1 MAPHT
6 AAQAY
11 ARIGVE
17 TSVAAANPHRLILM
31 LYDGALRAIAE
42 AESYLDTGN
51 IARKGEAIS
60 RAISIIEE
68 GLKASLDM
76 TQGGAI
82 AGHLG
87 ELYDYMSRRLLMS
100 SLRQDSAGLAEVARL
115 LGDLR
120 GAWAHIANASIHLMS
135 VVRQARA

>member
-1 MAPHT
+1 MAPIT

-11 ARIGVE
+11 ARVGVE

-42 AESYLDTGN
+42 AETYLEAGN
-51 IARKGEAIS
+51 IARKGEAVS

-68 GLKASLDM
+68 GLKASLDV
-76 TQGGAI
+76 THGGVI
-82 AGHLG
+82 AGHLH

-100 SLRQDSAGLAEVARL
+100 SLKQDPAGLTEVARL
-115 LGDLR
+115 LGELR
-120 GAWAHIANASIHLMS
+120 GAWAHIADAPINLTPA
-135 VVRQARA
+135 VRQARA